1 MRGIYEAG
9 GTAMGEYEIAIA
21 FDDEARRWYAIN
33 DDIPIAL
40 EDDSLDTLI
49 DRVKQAAPEVLE
61 ANKMPHVGFS
71 LAFKVEAQAVMA

>member
-9 GTAMGEYEIAIA
+9 GTAMGEYTIAIA

-49 DRVKQAAPEVLE
+49 D
-61 ANKMPHVGFS
+61 
-71 LAFKVEAQAVMA
+71 